1 MRLLPL
7 DGFLA
12 ATVISDFFLLNNA
25 LDALFSLLS
34 LWLTS
39 LKAKKKLYFVSVTSS
54 VFEMNI

>member
-7 DGFLA
+7 DGLLA
-12 ATVISDFFLLNNA
+12 ATGISNFSLLNNA
-25 LDALFSLLS
+25 LGELCPLLS

-39 LKAKKKLYFVSVTSS
+39 LKAEKKCILNPVTSS